1 MLNYHSIFTL
11 GLILILKVISMHK
24 KPFSRSILKETIY
37 IKLDQS
43 LIQTYKVNI
52 DFIKT
57 M

>member
-24 KPFSRSILKETIY
+24 KTFSRSILKEIIY